1 MRNIILDC
9 DPGIDDAIAIGMA
22 AANKDKLRLLGI
34 ITVAGNQDIEI
45 LTRNALKLTNL
56 LSYDVPVAKG
66 CDAPLIQALVTE
78 SGEEI
83 HGKDGLGNVSIPETD
98 KKAEKEYGVEFLCKQ
113 IRHLPEMEKVTLV
126 PTGPLTNIAL
136 LLKTF
141 PDVLEKIE
149 SICMMG
155 GAMYGGNVTEYAE
168 YNIWA
173 DPEAAQIVFGSG
185 LPIIMCG
192 LDVTLKSGLNSKQLG
207 QLEESG
213 KQPAECFSKMLQFFW
228 NSEEQRGLEMV
239 AIHDATTILYLLY
252 PEIFETKRCFVD
264 AVCGNGVLRGKT
276 ICSDEKRNGREGNV
290 LVLTGVNKERYG
302 EILMESLLR
311 L

>member
-22 AANKDKLRLLGI
+22 AANKERLRLLGI
-34 ITVAGNQDIEI
+34 TTVAGNQDIEKV
-45 LTRNALKLTNL
+45 TKNALKLTKL
-56 LSYDVPVAKG
+56 AELDVPVAKG
-66 CDAPLIQALVTE
+66 SDAPLIQALETE
-78 SGEEI
+78 SGEEV
-83 HGKDGLGNVSIPETD
+83 HGKDGLGNVPILDTD
-98 KKAEKEYGVEFLCKQ
+98 KEVTEEGGVEFLCKK
-113 IRHLPEMEKVTLV
+113 IRLLPETEKVTLV

-141 PDVLEKIE
+141 PDVKEKIE
-149 SICMMG
+149 EICLMG
-155 GAMYGGNVTEYAE
+155 GAMHGGNVTEDAE

-173 DPEAAQIVFGSG
+173 DPEAAQIVFESG
-185 LPIIMCG
+185 IPIIMCG
-192 LDVTLKSGLNSKQLG
+192 LDVTLKSGLDSNQLR

-213 KQPAECFSKMLQFFW
+213 RQPAEKFSKMLQFFW
-228 NSEEQRGLEMV
+228 NSEEQKHLELV

-252 PEIFETKRCFVD
+252 PEIFEAKRCFVD
-264 AVCGNGVLRGKT
+264 VVCSNNTLRGKT
-276 ICSDEKRNGREGNV
+276 VCSEEQRNGREGNV
-290 LVLTGVNKERYG
+290 LVLTGVDKRRYG